1 MLVTTNGGRDMEDRR
16 KEDRRKLYGKPFLAM
31 LIGGLP
37 EDRRKGERR
46 TKTQTRSAADL
57 AAPDAV
63 QTVRGDFTPDE
74 AVEAPR

>member
-1 MLVTTNGGRDMEDRR
+1 MEDRR

-46 TKTQTRSAADL
+46 TTTQPWTAADD
-57 AAPDAV
+57 AAPV
-63 QTVRGDFTPDE
+63 PMQTVRGDFSTDGV
-74 AVEAPR
+74 VEAPR

>member
-1 MLVTTNGGRDMEDRR
+1 MEDRR

-46 TKTQTRSAADL
+46 TKTQPWSASADTG
-57 AAPDAV
+57 PGSVD
-63 QTVRGDFTPDE
+63 TVRGDFSVDE
-74 AVEAPR
+74 VVEAPR

>member
-1 MLVTTNGGRDMEDRR
+1 MEDRR

-46 TKTQTRSAADL
+46 TKTQAWTAADD
-57 AAPDAV
+57 AAPAPV
-63 QTVRGDFTPDE
+63 QTVRGDFSAGE

>member
-1 MLVTTNGGRDMEDRR
+1 MRVTTEGKGRDMEDRR
-16 KEDRRKLYGKPFLAM
+16 REDRRKLYGKPFLAM

-46 TKTQTRSAADL
+46 TKTQPWTSAGD
-57 AAPDAV
+57 AAPGLE
-63 QTVRGDFTPDE
+63 TVRGDFTSGE

>member
-1 MLVTTNGGRDMEDRR
+1 MDVEDRR

-46 TKTQTRSAADL
+46 TRTQPWP
-57 AAPDAV
+57 PDAAATV
-63 QTVRGDFTPDE
+63 DTVRGDFSAD
-74 AVEAPR
+74 AVIEAPR